1 VVAGLPEA
9 ARVVLHRLPPL
20 VMVGPV
26 SSPAV
31 VVVVVG
37 RVVPPLAT
45 SKVLDRVATVVTAFV
60 S

>member
-1 VVAGLPEA
+1 
-9 ARVVLHRLPPL
+9 
-20 VMVGPV
+20 MVGPV